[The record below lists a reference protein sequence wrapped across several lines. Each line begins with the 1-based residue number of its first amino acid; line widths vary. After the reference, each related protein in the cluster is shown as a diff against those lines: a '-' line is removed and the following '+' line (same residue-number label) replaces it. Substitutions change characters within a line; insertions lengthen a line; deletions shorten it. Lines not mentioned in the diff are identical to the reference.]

1 MHFVEA
7 RALPSKRHNG
17 STGKMAA
24 GPKFGAACMLQVQ
37 INGNNCK
44 LTIGGSAAAAAA
56 PASLTGG
63 SVGGA
68 ESVAGATSLNQNTA
82 TDASSAGGV
91 QPGPGAGT
99 RRL

>member
-1 MHFVEA
+1 MLDETHGHFRQA
-7 RALPSKRHNG
+7 ANG
-17 STGKMAA
+17 SEDRITA
-24 GPKFGAACMLQVQ
+24 GPEPGAACMLQVQ

-44 LTIGGSAAAAAA
+44 LAIGGSAAAAAA

-68 ESVAGATSLNQNTA
+68 ESVAGVTSLNQNTA